1 MYLYTAAAVV
11 ALWGRQVLGFVLA
24 FEFSTPCPEA
34 VGLRAMG
41 YKNNMT
47 PNSKAYEISNLKP
60 VGCLLKGMFAR
71 GECNSIAPLVSCVP
85 NTCSSP
91 NLSCTSRN
99 RQ

>member
-11 ALWGRQVLGFVLA
+11 GVWGRQVLGFVLA

-47 PNSKAYEISNLKP
+47 PNSKASFEGNVRKRRVQQHSASCFVCPKH
-60 VGCLLKGMFAR
+60 M
-71 GECNSIAPLVSCVP
+71 LVSKSLVYF
-85 NTCSSP
+85 S
-91 NLSCTSRN
+91 
-99 RQ
+99 